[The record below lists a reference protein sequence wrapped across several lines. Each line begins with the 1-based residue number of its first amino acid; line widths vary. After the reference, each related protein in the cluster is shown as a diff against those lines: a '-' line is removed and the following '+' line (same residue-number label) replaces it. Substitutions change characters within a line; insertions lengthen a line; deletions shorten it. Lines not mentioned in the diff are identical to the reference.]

1 MTAVIRKSLADLG
14 RRKVQTAVILFVVF
28 LSSLSATLALTLL
41 VESDAPFDHA
51 FQQVQGAHL
60 TMTFDASAV
69 TEPELRARG
78 ANSVV
83 SAFAGPFKVDPW
95 TIQQPDGRTFTQA
108 LAGRAG
114 PGGAVD
120 RLTLSAGRWAQNNT
134 EVVVSQQM
142 ADAVGVQIGDTLTS
156 ASDSPI
162 PTMTVVGIASG
173 VGNEPSAWTLP
184 AAVPLIT
191 AGKFQTSYL
200 MDFRLVHSAT
210 HQDIASAA
218 DSISA
223 GLPQDAVVDTS
234 NYLDAKLGADR
245 TTAVMIPF
253 LLAFSAFALLAS
265 AFIVANL
272 VSGAVIAG
280 TRDIGIMKSVGFTP
294 AQVVGVLA
302 GQMLIPAM
310 VGCLMGV
317 PVGIL
322 ASQPFL
328 SDTAHAF
335 GLPRTFG
342 VSPGPD
348 ALGVVAIL
356 SVVIA
361 TTIFASLRAG
371 RMSAASA
378 IATGSSPAT
387 GHGYRLARIAARINL
402 PRALTLGGG
411 ESLSK
416 PARSAM
422 TVGAILIGVATV
434 AFSLG
439 LSRSLSDVKSGLA
452 RDGAVQIG
460 VFREPSG
467 PGIKGAQSAVPSGPA
482 GAQAAPAVPTDQ
494 QTTALI
500 AAQPGTER
508 FVAERTVDVGVAG
521 AGEPVPMTAYRGDSS
536 WLGYP
541 IINGRWFRDA
551 DEAVAPTAFL
561 TRTGHHVGD
570 TITATLDG
578 QALHLRLVGEI
589 FDFEGDN
596 ILLRTAWSTL
606 PGNPEAQSYEIHL
619 TPGTDADHY
628 AGTLEST
635 MTGLGLANVGLDVHG
650 HGGVDTAFILINSVL
665 AGLALILTLIALAGV
680 FNTVVLNTREKA
692 RDIAILK
699 AIGMTPRQV
708 ITMVMASVALVGGA
722 GAAIGIPAGIALHR
736 TILVL
741 MGQIASGTN
750 IPNQYFNVFGI
761 ELPLGLAAAGI
772 AIALLGAMLPAQW
785 AARSRVS
792 EVLQTE

>member
-1 MTAVIRKSLADLG
+1 MSAVIRKSLADLG

-41 VESDAPFDHA
+41 VESDAPFDRA
-51 FQQVQGAHL
+51 FQQAQAAHL
-60 TMTFDASAV
+60 TMTFAASAV
-69 TEPELRARG
+69 TESELRARG
-78 ANSVV
+78 ANSAV
-83 SAFAGPFKVDPW
+83 SAFAGPFKVLPW
-95 TIQQPDGRTFTQA
+95 TIQQPDGQTFTEA

-120 RLTLSAGRWAQNNT
+120 RLTLSEGRWAQNNS
-134 EVVVSQQM
+134 EVVLSQQM
-142 ADAVGVQIGDTLTS
+142 ADDIGLQIRDSLTP
-156 ASDSPI
+156 AIDSPI
-162 PTMTVVGIASG
+162 PALTVVGIASG
-173 VGNEPSAWTLP
+173 VGNEPSAWALP
-184 AAVPLIT
+184 GAVPLIT
-191 AGKFQTSYL
+191 TGKFQTSFL
-200 MDFRLVHSAT
+200 VDFRLVHAAT
-210 HQDIASAA
+210 QQEVASAA
-218 DSISA
+218 TSISA
-223 GLPQDAVVDTS
+223 GLPQSAVVDTS

-253 LLAFSAFALLAS
+253 LLAFSTFALLAS
-265 AFIVANL
+265 ALIIANL

-302 GQMLIPAM
+302 GQMLLPAM
-310 VGCLMGV
+310 VGCVLGV

-342 VSPGPD
+342 VAPGPD
-348 ALGVVAIL
+348 ALGVLAIL
-356 SVVIA
+356 LVVIA
-361 TTIFASLRAG
+361 TTIFASFRAG

-411 ESLSK
+411 ESFSK

-434 AFSLG
+434 TFSLG
-439 LSRSLSDVKSGLA
+439 LSRSLSDVKAGLA
-452 RDGAVQIG
+452 RDVAVQLQ
-460 VFREPSG
+460 VFRESSG
-467 PGIKGAQSAVPSGPA
+467 PGNKGPQTAVPSGP
-482 GAQAAPAVPTDQ
+482 GSPPATATPSDE

-500 AAQPGTER
+500 AAQPGTAR
-508 FVAERTVDVGVAG
+508 FVAERTVDVSVAG

-541 IINGRWFRDA
+541 IISGRWFSA
-551 DEAVAPTAFL
+551 PGEAVAPTAFF
-561 TRTGHHVGD
+561 TRTGHRVGD
-570 TITATLDG
+570 TITLTLDG
-578 QALHLRLVGEI
+578 QDLNLRLVGEI
-589 FDFEGDN
+589 LDSQGDN
-596 ILLRTAWSTL
+596 IILRTAWETL
-606 PGNPEAQSYEIHL
+606 PGTPEATSYEIQL
-619 TPGTDADHY
+619 KPGTDADHY
-628 AGTLEST
+628 AGAIQSST
-635 MTGLGLANVGLDVHG
+635 TGLGVDVRG
-650 HGGVDTAFILINSVL
+650 RGGVNEAFILINSVL
-665 AGLALILTLIALAGV
+665 AGLALILTLIAVAGV

-699 AIGMTPRQV
+699 AIGMTPQQV
-708 ITMVMASVALVGGA
+708 ITMVIASVALVGVA

-736 TILVL
+736 NILVL

-761 ELPLGLAAAGI
+761 ELPLGLAAGGI
-772 AIALLGAMLPAQW
+772 VIALLGAMVPAQW
-785 AARSRVS
+785 AARSRVT

>member
-51 FQQVQGAHL
+51 FQQAHGAHL
-60 TMTFDASAV
+60 TMTFAASAV
-69 TEPELRARG
+69 TESDLRARG
-78 ANSVV
+78 ASSAV
-83 SAFAGPFKVDPW
+83 SAFAGPFKVLPW
-95 TIQQPDGRTFTQA
+95 TIQQPDGQTFTEA
-108 LAGRAG
+108 LAGRSG

-134 EVVVSQQM
+134 EVVVSQRM
-142 ADAVGVQIGDTLTS
+142 ADEIGLQIGDALTS
-156 ASDSPI
+156 ASNSPI
-162 PTMTVVGIASG
+162 PTMTEVGIASG

-184 AAVPLIT
+184 GAVPLIT
-191 AGKFQTSYL
+191 TGKFQTSYL
-200 MDFRLVHSAT
+200 MDFRLVHAT
-210 HQDIASAA
+210 TNQDIASAA
-218 DSISA
+218 NSISA
-223 GLPQDAVVDTS
+223 GLPQGAVVDTS
-234 NYLDAKLGADR
+234 NYLDAKLSADR

-253 LLAFSAFALLAS
+253 LLAFSTFALLAS
-265 AFIVANL
+265 AFIIANL

-302 GQMLIPAM
+302 GQMLLPAM
-310 VGCLMGV
+310 VGCVLGV

-342 VSPGPD
+342 VVPGPD
-348 ALGVVAIL
+348 ALGVLAIL
-356 SVVIA
+356 LVVIA

-411 ESLSK
+411 ESFSK

-434 AFSLG
+434 TFSLG
-439 LSRSLSDVKSGLA
+439 LSRSLSDVKAGLT
-452 RDGAVQIG
+452 RDEAVQLQ
-460 VFREPSG
+460 VFRESPG
-467 PGIKGAQSAVPSGPA
+467 PGIKGPQTAVPSGPGSPTA
-482 GAQAAPAVPTDQ
+482 TATPTDQ

-500 AAQPGTER
+500 AAQSWTAR
-508 FVAERTVDVGVAG
+508 FVAERMVDASVAG
-521 AGEPVPMTAYRGDSS
+521 AGEPVPMTAYRGNSS

-541 IINGRWFRDA
+541 MISGRWFSA
-551 DEAVAPTAFL
+551 PGEAVAPTAFF
-561 TRTGHHVGD
+561 TRTGHRVGD

-578 QALHLRLVGEI
+578 QDQNLRLVGEI
-589 FDFEGDN
+589 LDSQGDN
-596 ILLRTAWSTL
+596 ILLRTAWETL
-606 PGNPEAQSYEIHL
+606 PGTPEATSYEIQL
-619 TPGTDADHY
+619 KPGTDGDHY
-628 AGTLEST
+628 AGAIEST
-635 MTGLGLANVGLDVHG
+635 TAGLSVDVHG
-650 HGGVDTAFILINSVL
+650 HGGVSTAFILINSVL

-699 AIGMTPRQV
+699 AIGMTPYQV
-708 ITMVMASVALVGGA
+708 VTMVMASVALVGVI

-736 TILVL
+736 NILVL

-750 IPNQYFNVFGI
+750 IPNQYFSVFDI
-761 ELPLGLAAAGI
+761 ELLIGLAAGGI
-772 AIALLGAMLPAQW
+772 VIALLGAMLPAQW
-785 AARSRVS
+785 AARSRVT

>member
-1 MTAVIRKSLADLG
+1 MSAVLRKSLADLG
-14 RRKVQTAVILFVVF
+14 RRKIQTAVILFVVF

-51 FQQVQGAHL
+51 FQQAQGAHL
-60 TMTFDASAV
+60 TMTFAASAV
-69 TEPELRARG
+69 TESDLPGRG
-78 ANSVV
+78 ANPAV
-83 SAFAGPFKVDPW
+83 SALAGPFKVDPW
-95 TIQQPDGRTFTQA
+95 TIKQADGRTFTQA

-120 RLTLSAGRWAQNNT
+120 RLTLSAGHWAQNNT
-134 EVVVSQQM
+134 EVVVSQRM
-142 ADAVGVQIGDTLTS
+142 ADEVGVQIGDSLRST
-156 ASDSPI
+156 SDSAI
-162 PTMTVVGIASG
+162 PTMTVVGIAIG
-173 VGNEPSAWTLP
+173 VGNKPSAWALP
-184 AAVPLIT
+184 DAVPLIT
-191 AGKFQTSYL
+191 TGKFQTSYL
-200 MDFRLVHSAT
+200 MDFRLVRAAT

-218 DSISA
+218 NSISA
-223 GLPQDAVVDTS
+223 GLPQGSVIDTS

-253 LLAFSAFALLAS
+253 LLAFSVFALLAS
-265 AFIVANL
+265 ALIIANL

-294 AQVVGVLA
+294 SQVVGVLA

-310 VGCLMGV
+310 VGCLLGL

-342 VSPGPD
+342 VAPGPD
-348 ALGVVAIL
+348 ALGVLAIL
-356 SVVIA
+356 LVVIA
-361 TTIFASLRAG
+361 TTVFASLRAG

-387 GHGYRLARIAARINL
+387 GHGYRLARIAPRINL
-402 PRALTLGGG
+402 PRALTLGSG
-411 ESLSK
+411 ESFSK

-434 AFSLG
+434 TFSLG
-439 LSRSLSDVKSGLA
+439 LSRSLSDVKAGLT
-452 RDGAVQIG
+452 RDGVVQ
-460 VFREPSG
+460 VQLFRESSG
-467 PGIKGAQSAVPSGPA
+467 SGNKGDRSAVPTGPA
-482 GAQAAPAVPTDQ
+482 GSPPPTANPTDQ
-494 QTTALI
+494 QTAALI
-500 AAQPGTER
+500 AAQPGTAR
-508 FVAERTVDVGVAG
+508 FTAERTVDVGVVG

-541 IINGRWFRDA
+541 IISGRWFSA
-551 DEAVAPTAFL
+551 DDEVVAPTAFF

-578 QALHLRLVGEI
+578 QDLHLRLVGEI
-589 FDFEGDN
+589 FDIQGDN
-596 ILLRTAWSTL
+596 ILLRTAWGTL
-606 PGNPEAQSYEIHL
+606 PGTPEAQSYEIQL
-619 TPGTDADHY
+619 KPGIDADHY
-628 AGTLEST
+628 AGAIESST
-635 MTGLGLANVGLDVHG
+635 TGLGVDVHG

-699 AIGMTPRQV
+699 AVGMTPYQV
-708 ITMVMASVALVGGA
+708 ITMVMVSVALVGVF

-736 TILVL
+736 NILVL

-750 IPNQYFNVFGI
+750 IPKQYFSVFDI
-761 ELPLGLAAAGI
+761 ELLIGLAAGGI
-772 AIALLGAMLPAQW
+772 VVALLGAMLPAQW
-785 AARSRVS
+785 AARSRVT

>member
-1 MTAVIRKSLADLG
+1 MSAVIRKSLADLG
-14 RRKVQTAVILFVVF
+14 RRKVQTAVILLVVF

-51 FQQVQGAHL
+51 FQQAQGAHL
-60 TMTFDASAV
+60 TMTFAAATV
-69 TEPELRARG
+69 TESELRARG
-78 ANSVV
+78 ANSAV
-83 SAFAGPFKVDPW
+83 SAFAGPFKVLPW
-95 TIQQPDGRTFTQA
+95 TIQQPDGQTFAEA

-142 ADAVGVQIGDTLTS
+142 ADQVGVQIGDALTS
-156 ASDSPI
+156 ASSSAI
-162 PTMTVVGIASG
+162 PTMTVAGIASG

-184 AAVPLIT
+184 GAVPLFT
-191 AGKFQTSYL
+191 TGKVQTSYL
-200 MDFRLVHSAT
+200 MDFRLVHAAT
-210 HQDIASAA
+210 NQDVVSAA
-218 DSISA
+218 NSISA
-223 GLPQDAVVDTS
+223 GLPPGAVVDTS

-253 LLAFSAFALLAS
+253 LLAFSIFALLAS
-265 AFIVANL
+265 ALIIANL

-280 TRDIGIMKSVGFTP
+280 TRDIGVMKSVGFTP

-302 GQMLIPAM
+302 GQMLLPAM
-310 VGCLMGV
+310 VGCVLGV
-317 PVGIL
+317 PIGIL

-342 VSPGPD
+342 VAPGPD
-348 ALGVVAIL
+348 ALGVLAIL
-356 SVVIA
+356 LVMIA

-411 ESLSK
+411 ESFSK

-434 AFSLG
+434 TFSLG
-439 LSRSLSDVKSGLA
+439 LSRSLSDVKAGLA
-452 RDGAVQIG
+452 RDAAVQVQ
-460 VFREPSG
+460 VFRESSG
-467 PGIKGAQSAVPSGPA
+467 PGSKGPQTAVPSGPGSPPA
-482 GAQAAPAVPTDQ
+482 TAPPTDE

-500 AAQPGTER
+500 AAQPGTAR
-508 FVAERTVDVGVAG
+508 FVAERMADVSVAG
-521 AGEPVPMTAYRGDSS
+521 AGEPVPLTAYRGDSS

-541 IINGRWFRDA
+541 IINGRWFSA
-551 DEAVAPTAFL
+551 PGEAVAPTAFF
-561 TRTGHHVGD
+561 TRTGRHVGD

-578 QALHLRLVGEI
+578 QDLRLRLVGEI
-589 FDFEGDN
+589 FDIQGDN
-596 ILLRTAWSTL
+596 ILLRTAWRTL
-606 PGNPEAQSYEIHL
+606 PGNPEAQSYEIQL
-619 TPGTDADHY
+619 KPGTDADHY
-628 AGTLEST
+628 AGAIESST
-635 MTGLGLANVGLDVHG
+635 TGLGVDVHG

-699 AIGMTPRQV
+699 AIGMTPQQV
-708 ITMVMASVALVGGA
+708 ITMVMASVALVGVA

-736 TILVL
+736 NILVL

-750 IPNQYFNVFGI
+750 IPNQYFSVFDP
-761 ELPLGLAAAGI
+761 ELLIGLAAGGVV
-772 AIALLGAMLPAQW
+772 IALLGAMLPAQW
-785 AARSRVS
+785 AARSRVT

>member
-1 MTAVIRKSLADLG
+1 MSAVIRKSLADLG
-14 RRKVQTAVILFVVF
+14 RRKVQTAVILLVVF

-51 FQQVQGAHL
+51 FQQAQGAHL
-60 TMTFDASAV
+60 TMTFAATAV
-69 TEPELRARG
+69 TESELRARG
-78 ANSVV
+78 ANSAV
-83 SAFAGPFKVDPW
+83 SAFAGPFKVLPW
-95 TIQQPDGRTFTQA
+95 TIQQPDGQTFAEA

-142 ADAVGVQIGDTLTS
+142 ADQVGVQIGDALTS
-156 ASDSPI
+156 ASSSAI
-162 PTMTVVGIASG
+162 PTMTVAGIASG

-184 AAVPLIT
+184 GAVPLFT
-191 AGKFQTSYL
+191 TGKVQTSYL
-200 MDFRLVHSAT
+200 MDFRLVHAAT
-210 HQDIASAA
+210 NQDVVSAA
-218 DSISA
+218 NSISA
-223 GLPQDAVVDTS
+223 GLPPGAVVDTS

-253 LLAFSAFALLAS
+253 LLAFSIFALLAS
-265 AFIVANL
+265 ALIIANL

-280 TRDIGIMKSVGFTP
+280 TRDIGVMKSVGFTP

-302 GQMLIPAM
+302 GQMLLPAM
-310 VGCLMGV
+310 VGCVLGV
-317 PVGIL
+317 PIGIL

-342 VSPGPD
+342 VAPGPD
-348 ALGVVAIL
+348 ALGVLAIL
-356 SVVIA
+356 LVMIA

-411 ESLSK
+411 ESFSK

-434 AFSLG
+434 TFSLG
-439 LSRSLSDVKSGLA
+439 LSRSLSDVKAGLA
-452 RDGAVQIG
+452 RDAAVQVQ
-460 VFREPSG
+460 VFRESSG
-467 PGIKGAQSAVPSGPA
+467 PGSKGPQTAVPSGPGSPPA
-482 GAQAAPAVPTDQ
+482 TAPPTDE

-500 AAQPGTER
+500 AAQPGTAR
-508 FVAERTVDVGVAG
+508 FVAERMADVSVAG
-521 AGEPVPMTAYRGDSS
+521 AGEPVPLTAYRGDSS

-541 IINGRWFRDA
+541 IINGRWFSA
-551 DEAVAPTAFL
+551 PGEAVAPTAFF
-561 TRTGHHVGD
+561 TRTGRHVGD

-578 QALHLRLVGEI
+578 QDLRLRLVGEI
-589 FDFEGDN
+589 FDIQGDN
-596 ILLRTAWSTL
+596 ILLRTAWRTL
-606 PGNPEAQSYEIHL
+606 PGNPEAQSYEIQL
-619 TPGTDADHY
+619 KPGTDADHY
-628 AGTLEST
+628 AGAIESST
-635 MTGLGLANVGLDVHG
+635 TGLGVDVHG

-699 AIGMTPRQV
+699 AIGMTPQQV
-708 ITMVMASVALVGGA
+708 ITMVMASVALVGVA

-736 TILVL
+736 NILVL

-750 IPNQYFNVFGI
+750 IPNQYFSVFDP
-761 ELPLGLAAAGI
+761 ELLIGLAAGGVV
-772 AIALLGAMLPAQW
+772 IALLGAMLPAQW
-785 AARSRVS
+785 AARSRVT

>member
-1 MTAVIRKSLADLG
+1 MTAVIHKSLADLA
-14 RRKVQTAVILFVVF
+14 RWKMQTTVILFVVF

-51 FQQVQGAHL
+51 FQQAHGAHL
-60 TMTFDASAV
+60 TMTFAASAV
-69 TEPELRARG
+69 TESELRARG
-78 ANSVV
+78 ANSAV
-83 SAFAGPFKVDPW
+83 SAFAGPFKLVPW
-95 TIQQPDGRTFTQA
+95 TIQQPDGRAFTEA

-134 EVVVSQQM
+134 EVVLSQQM
-142 ADAVGVQIGDTLTS
+142 ADDIGLQIGESLTP
-156 ASDSPI
+156 AIDSPI
-162 PTMTVVGIASG
+162 RAMTVVGIASG
-173 VGNEPSAWTLP
+173 VGNEPGAWALP
-184 AAVPLIT
+184 GAVPLIT
-191 AGKFQTSYL
+191 TGKFQTSYL
-200 MDFRLVHSAT
+200 MDFRLVHAAT
-210 HQDIASAA
+210 QQEVASAA
-218 DSISA
+218 NSISA
-223 GLPQDAVVDTS
+223 GLAQNAVVDST

-265 AFIVANL
+265 AFIIANL

-310 VGCLMGV
+310 VGCFLGL

-342 VSPGPD
+342 VAPGPD
-348 ALGVVAIL
+348 AVGVLAIL
-356 SVVIA
+356 LVVIA
-361 TTIFASLRAG
+361 TTVFASLRAG
-371 RMSAASA
+371 RMGAASA

-387 GHGYRLARIAARINL
+387 GHGYRMARIAARINL

-411 ESLSK
+411 ESFSR

-434 AFSLG
+434 TFSLG
-439 LSRSLSDVKSGLA
+439 LSRSLSDVKAGLT
-452 RDGAVQIG
+452 RDGVVQLQ
-460 VFREPSG
+460 VFRESSG
-467 PGIKGAQSAVPSGPA
+467 PGNKGAQSAVPSGPA
-482 GAQAAPAVPTDQ
+482 GPPAAPAVPTDQ

-500 AAQPGTER
+500 AAQPGTAR
-508 FVAERTVDVGVAG
+508 VVAERLVDVSVAA

-541 IINGRWFRDA
+541 IINGRWFSAA

-578 QALHLRLVGEI
+578 QDLHLRLVGEI
-589 FDFEGDN
+589 FDIQGDN
-596 ILLRTAWSTL
+596 ILLRTAWGTL
-606 PGNPEAQSYEIHL
+606 PGNPEAQSYEIQL
-619 TPGTDADHY
+619 KPGTDADRV
-628 AGTLEST
+628 AGTIESST
-635 MTGLGLANVGLDVHG
+635 TGLGVDVHG
-650 HGGVDTAFILINSVL
+650 RGGVDTAFILINSVL

-708 ITMVMASVALVGGA
+708 ITMVMASVALVGVA

-736 TILVL
+736 NILVL

-750 IPNQYFNVFGI
+750 IPNQYFNVFDI
-761 ELPLGLAAAGI
+761 ELLIGLAAGGI
-772 AIALLGAMLPAQW
+772 VIALLGAMLPAQW
-785 AARSRVS
+785 AAGSRVT

>member
-1 MTAVIRKSLADLG
+1 MSAVIRKSLADLG

-51 FQQVQGAHL
+51 FQQAQGAHL
-60 TMTFDASAV
+60 TMTFAASAV
-69 TEPELRARG
+69 SESQLRARG
-78 ANSVV
+78 ANSAVR
-83 SAFAGPFKVDPW
+83 AFAGPFKVLPW
-95 TIQQPDGRTFTQA
+95 TIQQPDGQTFTEA

-120 RLTLSAGRWAQNNT
+120 RLTLSTGRWAQNNT

-142 ADAVGVQIGDTLTS
+142 ADQVGVQIGETLTS
-156 ASDSPI
+156 ASPSPI

-184 AAVPLIT
+184 GAVPLIT
-191 AGKFQTSYL
+191 TGKFQTTYL
-200 MDFRLVHSAT
+200 MDFRLVHAAT
-210 HQDIASAA
+210 NQDIASAA
-218 DSISA
+218 NSISA
-223 GLPQDAVVDTS
+223 GLPQGSVVDTS

-253 LLAFSAFALLAS
+253 LLAFSTFALLAS
-265 AFIVANL
+265 ALIIANL

-302 GQMLIPAM
+302 GQMLLPAM
-310 VGCLMGV
+310 VGCVLGV

-342 VSPGPD
+342 VAPGPD
-348 ALGVVAIL
+348 ALGVLAIL
-356 SVVIA
+356 LVVIA

-387 GHGYRLARIAARINL
+387 GHGYRLARIAARIDL

-411 ESLSK
+411 ESFSK

-434 AFSLG
+434 TFSLG
-439 LSRSLSDVKSGLA
+439 LSRSLSDVKAGLA
-452 RDGAVQIG
+452 RDAVKIQ
-460 VFREPSG
+460 VFRESSG
-467 PGIKGAQSAVPSGPA
+467 PASKGPQTAVPSGP
-482 GAQAAPAVPTDQ
+482 GSTPATATPTDE

-500 AAQPGTER
+500 AAQSGTAR
-508 FVAERTVDVGVAG
+508 FVAERTVDVIVAG
-521 AGEPVPMTAYRGDSS
+521 AGAPVPMTAYRGDSS

-541 IINGRWFRDA
+541 IISGRWLRA
-551 DEAVAPTAFL
+551 PAEAVAPTAFF
-561 TRTGHHVGD
+561 TRTGHRVGD
-570 TITATLDG
+570 TISATVDG
-578 QALHLRLVGEI
+578 QDLNLRLVGEI
-589 FDFEGDN
+589 LDSQGDN
-596 ILLRTAWSTL
+596 ILLRTAWGTL
-606 PGNPEAQSYEIHL
+606 PGASEATSYEIQL
-619 TPGTDADHY
+619 KPGTDGDHY
-628 AGTLEST
+628 AGAIQSST
-635 MTGLGLANVGLDVHG
+635 TGLGVDVRG
-650 HGGVDTAFILINSVL
+650 RGGVNAAFILINSVL

-699 AIGMTPRQV
+699 AVGMTPQQV
-708 ITMVMASVALVGGA
+708 MTMVMASVALVGIF

-736 TILVL
+736 NILVL

-750 IPNQYFNVFGI
+750 IPNQYFSVFDI
-761 ELPLGLAAAGI
+761 ELLIGLAAGGI
-772 AIALLGAMLPAQW
+772 VIALLGALLPAQW
-785 AARSRVS
+785 AARSRVT